1 MLPYYADVAGA
12 PQNSIIG
19 GASLWV
25 MSGKKP
31 NEYKGVAQFLNFLMD
46 PNRQAQWHQTTGYV
60 PISPAAYEITKKSG
74 FYEKNPGTDV
84 SVRQL
89 MLNPPTGNSKGLR
102 FGSFVQIRDIFEE
115 EMENMLAGKQDAKTA
130 LDNAVKRGDEML
142 VRFQKATKE

>member
-1 MLPYYADVAGA
+1 
-12 PQNSIIG
+12 
-19 GASLWV
+19 
-25 MSGKKP
+25 
-31 NEYKGVAQFLNFLMD
+31 
-46 PNRQAQWHQTTGYV
+46 
-60 PISPAAYEITKKSG
+60 
-74 FYEKNPGTDV
+74 
-84 SVRQL
+84 